1 MEERAPKTYADL
13 SEAVTDFLWSDEVLD
28 RYALLASSFKLPKGA
43 DLDIG
48 KMTDEVVLGV
58 SAVGDLPT
66 LLAKRFL
73 LDVSSARKLAVELAG
88 HVLRSV
94 DFPLGDIDAAI
105 RGWGGDP
112 DKYPRKVSAGIF
124 IKDPILA
131 HRLSLIA
138 DSYARGVRS
147 AADMKAVLMR
157 DTKIGGLELSEE
169 EAQRVL
175 VDLEKKKTSPQPRPR
190 ISDITPPVKPAPPPP
205 APKPKPKPVV
215 VKLDLSFLNEEPA
228 PAPKKPS
235 ATINAKGDFLA
246 SDEKKEL
253 EELAE
258 KTRKIH
264 AEHPP
269 LLKIEDALKEI
280 VADAPLGKIDAEAK
294 KRFERIV
301 DAHLRDVRDAY
312 ETRTQIEN
320 PIDKGGLGLSGRRLV
335 DVMEVMERVV
345 GEYRH
350 DLSEAARQGKL
361 AAIQDKQEKAVARES
376 KLQKKEEQVLA
387 KRYAEVTGRAPTQST
402 GTNPVG
408 NRASVAIS
416 PEEALQKQEA
426 KLDLTKVKQ
435 AIAASRPS
443 LTQATPRLSPASTPP
458 SSTGRPKVQDVQF
471 ARTLSGPLEELQALT
486 LVEFRRFAKDS
497 TQAAAKILD
506 KVDLLEQQGYD
517 QKIAAIKAW
526 RASPLHQMYV
536 ALTREELEAGKS
548 VPQLLEQKQAAK
560 EESLKP
566 LELAAI
572 LKLTG
577 SLRF

>member
-58 SAVGDLPT
+58 STVGDLSA
-66 LLAKRFL
+66 LLGKRFS
-73 LDVSSARKLAVELAG
+73 LDVSNAQKRAADLAG
-88 HVLRSV
+88 YVLRSV
-94 DFPLGDIDAAI
+94 DLPLGDIDAAI

-246 SDEKKEL
+246 TEEKKEL
-253 EELAE
+253 DGLAE

-387 KRYAEVTGRAPTQST
+387 KRYAEVTGRAPASM

-408 NRASVAIS
+408 NRASAAIE
-416 PEEALQKQEA
+416 PEEALKKQEA
-426 KLDLTKVKQ
+426 RLDMGKVKQ

-536 ALTREELEAGKS
+536 ALTREALEAGKS

-572 LKLTG
+572 LKLNG